1 VSDKDGNRAYHHGD
15 LRSALIAAA
24 EAELS
29 EAGMEGFSLRACA
42 RRAGV
47 SHTAPKHHFG
57 NADGLLAAVAAAG
70 FRRLTEVM
78 RDRAAGAAP
87 GRDGLVAA
95 GCGYV
100 AFADR
105 NPTLFKLMFSQWA
118 RKQDDRDLRTAQAA
132 AFDLLRR
139 AMPRTDPSA
148 EPEAAAPGLLTAWA
162 VVHGLSHLLIEGAT
176 ALVELGDDEARSAL
190 IAHVLSRVADQVG

>member
-1 VSDKDGNRAYHHGD
+1 MSDKDGNRAYHHGD